1 MRKGRIWWIEMRVFW
16 RELLAGWFLQMSAG
30 GPPLSAVTY
39 NFFVWNHTSHK
50 MDSERDI
57 PLTVFKPHVQTY
69 AIVYSS
75 TGDYDLL
82 GHGFLSIISDEIDD
96 EIVNY
101 L

>member
-1 MRKGRIWWIEMRVFW
+1 
-16 RELLAGWFLQMSAG
+16 
-30 GPPLSAVTY
+30 
-39 NFFVWNHTSHK
+39 